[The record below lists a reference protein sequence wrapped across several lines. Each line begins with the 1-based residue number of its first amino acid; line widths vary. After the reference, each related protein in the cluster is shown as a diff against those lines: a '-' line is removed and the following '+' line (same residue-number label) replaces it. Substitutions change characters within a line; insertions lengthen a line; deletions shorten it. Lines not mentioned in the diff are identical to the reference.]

1 MMDATTSA
9 QLGPRV
15 NELAARTGRT
25 HKWIRWSSEETAAFG
40 RRPLLARHRLHEGQ
54 LFTHDALLDLL
65 DNYPRDRVQVFTM
78 GTDVTRK
85 DDWEPVEIGTGSGRE
100 LWEAIARGR
109 LWFKLLQV
117 HVVDPRYGD
126 LLDELYAE
134 LADQCAGFVPVRK
147 SATLLISSPTA
158 LVYYH
163 ADAQPN
169 LLWHVHGSKRVW
181 VYPSGDRELI
191 SQDLMEDIFAG
202 FADEEAPYEARFDG
216 KATVFE
222 MHPGDVLS
230 WPQNAPHRVTNQQGV
245 NVSLSTVHET
255 PESDRRKL
263 IYCGNRLLRRG
274 YHLPFRSVKEEGV
287 VAYGKRTAYR
297 ALRRFGLVEIP
308 TGRAYL
314 ARLRMDGSAPAGV
327 CPTGDGHTL
336 TEFSRKYFRLETD
349 GTGTVTPVRIQD

>member
-1 MMDATTSA
+1 MTDTTARLEPFTAASA
-9 QLGPRV
+9 ASSGK
-15 NELAARTGRT
+15 AY
-25 HKWIRWSSEETAAFG
+25 KWIRWSSEETAAFG
-40 RRPLLARHRLHEGQ
+40 RRPLLARHRLHEGP
-54 LFTHDALLDLL
+54 LFSRDALLDLMES
-65 DNYPRDRVQVFTM
+65 YPRDRVQVFTM

-85 DDWEPVEIGTGSGRE
+85 DDWEPVEVGRGSGRE

-109 LWFKLLQV
+109 LWFKLLHV
-117 HVVDPRYGD
+117 HVVDRRYGD

-134 LADQCAGFVPVRK
+134 LAEQCPGFIPVRK

-169 LLWHVHGSKRVW
+169 LLWHIHGSKRVW

-202 FADEEAPYEARFDG
+202 FADEEAPYEARFDE

-230 WPQNAPHRVTNQQGV
+230 WPQNAPHRVTNQHGV

-274 YHLPFRSVKEEGV
+274 YHLPFRSVKETGV

-308 TGRAYL
+308 SGRAYVTK
-314 ARLRMDGSAPAGV
+314 LRMDASAPEGMRAIE
-327 CPTGDGHTL
+327 DGPEL
-336 TEFSRKYFRLETD
+336 TEFSRKYFRLERD
-349 GTGTVTPVRIQD
+349 GAGRTTAVRIRDGG